1 MSEKTQIPLTEE
13 EKTLF
18 VDLNNRKEQVKTE
31 AANLY
36 VLQKQI
42 DGRKEVLDKTFT
54 QVAELEIQ
62 IGKSLTQKYGDGV
75 VDTDTGTFIP
85 A

>member
-18 VDLNNRKEQVKTE
+18 TDLTARKNQVRSE

-36 VLQKQI
+36 IMQKQI
-42 DGRKEVLDKTFT
+42 DARREALDRTFT
-54 QVAELEIQ
+54 QVAELENQ
-62 IGKSLTQKYGDGV
+62 IGASLTQKYGDGV

>member
-18 VDLNNRKEQVKTE
+18 ADLTTRKNQVRSE

-36 VLQKQI
+36 IMQKQI
-42 DGRKEVLDKTFT
+42 DARREALDRTFT
-54 QVAELEIQ
+54 QVAELENQ
-62 IGKSLTQKYGDGV
+62 IGASLTQKYGDGV